1 MVADLVEVPLNYLGL
16 SPNTAQLLKDNWTA
30 FHEAN
35 KDNPKAKYLQFCH
48 SQGAIHVRN
57 ALANAPQEIRDRI
70 IVVAIAPAAVVP
82 RQLCFDSVNY
92 ASKKDIV
99 PLGEVVFYSFFDT
112 NELGI
117 SSAVET
123 ALERRN
129 ELILLDPHPEATGI
143 DHDFQS
149 PTFKE
154 CIKNRIDDYY
164 DKNGEYE

>member
-1 MVADLVEVPLNYLGL
+1 M
-16 SPNTAQLLKDNWTA
+16 
-30 FHEAN
+30 
-35 KDNPKAKYLQFCH
+35 
-48 SQGAIHVRN
+48 
-57 ALANAPQEIRDRI
+57 
-70 IVVAIAPAAVVP
+70 
-82 RQLCFDSVNY
+82 
-92 ASKKDIV
+92 

-123 ALERRN
+123 ALEHRK

-149 PTFKE
+149 PTFKRH
-154 CIKNRIDDYY
+154 IKEIIDDYY